1 MKDDR
6 NMKWTMR
13 IDKSIKKQSG
23 NIGDG
28 DGEPNMVVSQKRKGV
43 KDRAAPP
50 PIGRCPGL
58 ATVGW

>member
-1 MKDDR
+1 
-6 NMKWTMR
+6 MR